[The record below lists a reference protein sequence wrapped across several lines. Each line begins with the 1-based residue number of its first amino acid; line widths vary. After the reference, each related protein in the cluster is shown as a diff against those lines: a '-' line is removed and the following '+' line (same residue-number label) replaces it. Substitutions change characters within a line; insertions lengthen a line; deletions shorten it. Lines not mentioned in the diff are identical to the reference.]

1 MITPVTTLLDM
12 FQIVFFTFDGHI
24 TAATDNRGY
33 GINIFFKLTDD
44 ADTGN
49 VFNLFFHLFHGDMFA
64 LHFLQD
70 TWKTLD
76 TPTDLFNRGIQV
88 ILLVFIY
95 NMFKLYHQFFDSKF
109 IWT

>member
-1 MITPVTTLLDM
+1 MITPVTALLDM
-12 FQIVFFTFDGHI
+12 LQIVFFTFDGHI

-49 VFNLFFHLFHGDMFA
+49 VFNLFFHLFHGDMLA
-64 LHFLQD
+64 LHFFQNA
-70 TWKTLD
+70 WKAFYTAA
-76 TPTDLFNRGIQV
+76 DLLYRRIQV
-88 ILLVFIY
+88 ILLMFIY